1 MFIFHLNMELLT
13 QFPDSN
19 DETYFYLFETDI
31 TIELLD
37 YLSTTSY
44 LITFSDILL
53 GFKPATY
60 KQIIVQPL
68 QDQYI

>member
-1 MFIFHLNMELLT
+1 MFIFHLKMELLT

-19 DETYFYLFETDI
+19 DETYFYLFETGI

-37 YLSTTSY
+37 YLSTTSD
-44 LITFSDILL
+44 LITFSDISL

-68 QDQYI
+68 QDQVI